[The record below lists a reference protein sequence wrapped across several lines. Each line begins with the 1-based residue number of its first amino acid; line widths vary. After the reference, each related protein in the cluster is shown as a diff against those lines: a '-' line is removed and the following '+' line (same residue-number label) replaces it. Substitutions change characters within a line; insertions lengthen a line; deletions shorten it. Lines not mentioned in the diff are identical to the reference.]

1 MNNILI
7 VIFVF
12 YVLLSFLLAYVSSI
26 LAKSRNQSRALWF
39 WLTLIFPIAIVF
51 IAFKDKQAFKSNYSK
66 KNDVQSENN
75 FNVFVSL
82 WTLTIKEVRRFL
94 RIWVQTLVPPAV
106 TMSLYFVIF
115 GSLIG
120 PRIGSMDGFDYIQY
134 MIPGL
139 IMLSVITNSYNNVV
153 SSFYAVKF
161 QKSIEELLISPMP
174 NWTILLGFV
183 LGGVSRGVLI
193 GIIVFG
199 VSLLFYPDFT
209 VANPVLTITVLF
221 LTSVLFS
228 LMGFINAV
236 FADSFDDISIIPT
249 FILTPLIY
257 LGGVFYSI
265 NILPDVW
272 RSISMANPMLYV
284 VNTFREGML
293 GVSDVSI
300 PFSLGMIIT
309 FILVLSV
316 SCLYLLKKGTGIRQ

>member
-1 MNNILI
+1 MKNN
-7 VIFVF
+7 
-12 YVLLSFLLAYVSSI
+12 YKVSI
-26 LAKSRNQSRALWF
+26 
-39 WLTLIFPIAIVF
+39 
-51 IAFKDKQAFKSNYSK
+51 
-66 KNDVQSENN
+66 
-75 FNVFVSL
+75 SL
-82 WTLTIKEVRRFL
+82 WTLTVKEIRRFL

-153 SSFYAVKF
+153 SSFYGVKF

-174 NWTILLGFV
+174 NWSILLGFV
-183 LGGVSRGVLI
+183 LGGVCRGVLI
-193 GIIVFG
+193 GFIVFG
-199 VSLLFYPDFT
+199 VSLIFYPDFT
-209 VANPVLTITVLF
+209 VINPFLTIIVLF
-221 LTSVLFS
+221 LTSILFS

-236 FADSFDDISIIPT
+236 YADSFDDISIIPT

-265 NILPDVW
+265 NILPDIW
-272 RSISMANPMLYV
+272 RSISMFNPMLYV

-300 PFSLGMIIT
+300 TFSLGMICG
-309 FILVLSV
+309 FIGILTGA
-316 SCLYLLKKGTGIRQ
+316 CLYFLSKGTGIRQ

>member
-1 MNNILI
+1 MRPIDLKNYLSKWLI
-7 VIFVF
+7 QM
-12 YVLLSFLLAYVSSI
+12 
-26 LAKSRNQSRALWF
+26 K
-39 WLTLIFPIAIVF
+39 
-51 IAFKDKQAFKSNYSK
+51 
-66 KNDVQSENN
+66 NN
-75 FNVFVSL
+75 FRVSVSL
-82 WTLTIKEVRRFL
+82 WTLTVKEVRRFL

-153 SSFYAVKF
+153 SSFYSVKF

-174 NWTILLGFV
+174 NWSILLGFV
-183 LGGVSRGVLI
+183 LGGVCRGLLI

-209 VANPVLTITVLF
+209 VANPLLTITVLL
-221 LTSVLFS
+221 LTAILFS

-249 FILTPLIY
+249 FVLTPLIY

-265 NILPDVW
+265 NILPEFW
-272 RSISMANPMLYV
+272 KNISLGNPMLYV
-284 VNTFREGML
+284 VNIFREGMI
-293 GVSDVSI
+293 GISDVSI
-300 PFSLGMIIT
+300 PFSLFMIVMFI
-309 FILVLSV
+309 FILTIT
-316 SCLYLLKKGTGIRQ
+316 CLYLLNKGTGIRQ

>member
-1 MNNILI
+1 M
-7 VIFVF
+7 
-12 YVLLSFLLAYVSSI
+12 
-26 LAKSRNQSRALWF
+26 
-39 WLTLIFPIAIVF
+39 
-51 IAFKDKQAFKSNYSK
+51 K
-66 KNDVQSENN
+66 KNFS
-75 FNVFVSL
+75 VSTAL
-82 WTLTIKEVRRFL
+82 WTLTIKEIRRFL

-120 PRIGSMDGFDYIQY
+120 PRIGSMDGFDYIQF

-174 NWTILLGFV
+174 NWVILLGFV
-183 LGGVSRGVLI
+183 LGGVARGILI
-193 GIIVFG
+193 GCIVFC
-199 VSLLFYPDFT
+199 VSLIFYPDFT
-209 VANPVLTITVLF
+209 VANPPLTILVLVLTA
-221 LTSVLFS
+221 VLFS

-265 NILPDVW
+265 NILPDMW
-272 RSISMANPMLYV
+272 RNISMANPMLYV

-300 PFSLGMIIT
+300 YFALGMIFS
-309 FILVLSV
+309 FIGILTG
-316 SCLYLLKKGTGIRQ
+316 SCLYLLNKGTGIRQ